1 MRKHRDTKLVT
12 TERRVNCFVSEPNYH
27 ATKFFTKHLL
37 AIEMKKT
44 QILMNKPVYLLLLIL
59 ETSKILMYQF
69 WYDYVKLKYG
79 EKAKLYC
86 KGIDI
91 CILYL
96 KTNDIYKDVAEDV
109 EARFDTSN
117 YELDRPLP
125 KGENKKVIALM
136 KDELGGKIMIKFL
149 ALRAKTYNYLVD
161 HSSKE
166 KKGKRHKKVFHKN
179 KT

>member
-1 MRKHRDTKLVT
+1 MRKHRDIKLVT

-27 ATKFFTKHLL
+27 ATKSFTKYLL

-44 QILMNKPVYLLLLIL
+44 QILMNKPAYLLLLIL
-59 ETSKILMYQF
+59 EISKILMYDF
-69 WYDYVKLKYG
+69 WYDYVKPKYG

-91 CILYL
+91 CIVYL

-109 EARFDTSN
+109 ETRFDTSN

-125 KGENKKVIALM
+125 KGKKKKVIGLM
-136 KDELGGKIMIKFL
+136 KNELGGKVMINL
-149 ALRAKTYNYLVD
+149 LD
-161 HSSKE
+161 
-166 KKGKRHKKVFHKN
+166 
-179 KT
+179 